1 MYSIEHLP
9 HTADIRL
16 RLRADSL
23 PALFT
28 AGFTALNDI
37 LKPGACTKEGSYPIS
52 RAVTLRSLDVTALLV
67 DFLSE
72 VLTLAQ
78 EEKAVFCVLTL
89 LKLANTEVEARIE
102 GIPAEG
108 FDEDIKAVTY
118 HQAEVHR
125 KEGGEWETLL
135 VLDI

>member
-1 MYSIEHLP
+1 M
-9 HTADIRL
+9 
-16 RLRADSL
+16 
-23 PALFT
+23 
-28 AGFTALNDI
+28 
-37 LKPGACTKEGSYPIS
+37 
-52 RAVTLRSLDVTALLV
+52 
-67 DFLSE
+67 
-72 VLTLAQ
+72 LTLAQ

-89 LKLANTEVEARIE
+89 LKLADTEVEASIE